1 MTSKF
6 QTFLNKYPWD
16 KHKLKKQ
23 KPIEFVWVFDLSV
36 SAEELWPHL
45 IDTSKFNRALGLPQM
60 NFEEIDGRLHGS
72 TVNAGFR
79 QTWVEDSWQWVEYE
93 SIIGG
98 RTYSEGFG
106 RYVRVIYD
114 LKELSESKG
123 VRLTVYFGWL
133 PRSVFARL
141 LLRKSMSWLKRR
153 YSGLLSKIVSEIEQA
168 KPVFEVQKPEPLT
181 DLEEQRIQCYAGK
194 MTQRN
199 LDSDAVKHLFNF
211 IRTSDEIDAY
221 RIRVLELA
229 RKKGINE
236 INLLK
241 TCLHATR
248 LGLLHMSWDL
258 ICPHCR
264 GVRVEYTSLKNVQAE
279 GYCEACSIEFGAEK
293 DNALEITF
301 HIDKKIRE
309 VPKVFYCSAEPSTK
323 KHIKFQQII
332 AAGTEKVITPSVPPG
347 KYRLRVLGKEDYQY
361 LDLFSGSNNESV
373 RWNPD
378 EKKDYEA
385 EENFNIT
392 LVNQSQFPET
402 YIMEDVGWSDLALRP
417 RQLFNYQEFRD
428 LFTEEFLDSHVH
440 LSVGKQAILF
450 TDIVGSSEVYLKNGD
465 PKAFAQIKKHFDKIY
480 PIVAANDGAI
490 VKTMGDS
497 VMSAFSDTLDAVK
510 AAKSLQEC
518 FSEDHDELSLRLRTT
533 LNVGPCIA
541 VNLDSNIDYFGR
553 AVNEAAK
560 LQDFAKSGQI
570 VFTDAVWKESGVEQY
585 CKNYCAAVDSLEG
598 KFVVSLN
605 P

>member
-1 MTSKF
+1 MKSKL

-16 KHKLKKQ
+16 KHKLENQ
-23 KPIEFVWVFDLSV
+23 KPIEFVWEFDLCV
-36 SAEELWPHL
+36 GAKELWPHL

-79 QTWVEDSWQWVEYE
+79 QAWIEDSWQWVEHE

-133 PRSVFARL
+133 PRSVLSRL
-141 LLRKSMSWLKRR
+141 LLKKSMSWLKGR
-153 YSGLLSKIVSEIEQA
+153 YSRLLTKIVAEIEQA
-168 KPVFEVQKPEPLT
+168 KPVFEGDKPEPLT
-181 DLEEQRIQCYAGK
+181 DLEEQRIKYYEEK
-194 MTQRN
+194 MTQRS
-199 LDSDAVKHLFNF
+199 LDSDAVRHLFNF

-221 RIRVLELA
+221 RVRVPELA
-229 RKKGINE
+229 RKTGINE

-264 GVRVEYTSLKNVQAE
+264 GVRVEYTSLKNVEAE
-279 GYCEACSIEFGAEK
+279 GFCEACSIEFGSEK
-293 DNALEITF
+293 ENALEITF

-323 KHIKFQQII
+323 KHIKFQQVVE
-332 AAGTEKVITPSVPPG
+332 AGKEKTISPSVSSG
-347 KYRLRVLGKEDYQY
+347 RYRLRVLGKEVYQY
-361 LDLFSGSNNESV
+361 LDLYSGSDNESV
-373 RWNPD
+373 RWNPA

-392 LVNQSQFPET
+392 LVNQSQSPET

-417 RQLFNYQEFRD
+417 RQLFNYQDFRD
-428 LFTEEFLDSHVH
+428 LFTEEFLDSRVH

-450 TDIVGSSEVYLKNGD
+450 TDIVGSSEVYLQNGD
-465 PKAFAQIKKHFDKIY
+465 PKAFAQIKKHFDEIY

-553 AVNEAAK
+553 TVNEAAK

-570 VFTDAVWKESGVEQY
+570 VFTDAVWQESGVEQY
-585 CKNYCAAVDSLEG
+585 CKNYCAAVDSLDG
-598 KFVVSLN
+598 KYVVSLN
-605 P
+605 S